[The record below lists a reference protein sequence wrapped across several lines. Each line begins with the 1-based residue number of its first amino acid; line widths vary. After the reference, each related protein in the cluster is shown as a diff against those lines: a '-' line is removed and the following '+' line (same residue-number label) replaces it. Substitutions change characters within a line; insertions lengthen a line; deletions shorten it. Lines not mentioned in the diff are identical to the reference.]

1 MKKIRNM
8 KEIGNMKNPKDL
20 RVAYFA
26 GTMLQDHDG
35 VTRVIYKWI
44 EYLTKKKI
52 KNIFISPLIPPKKSW
67 PTEMH
72 KVPSIKFPLNK
83 EYSLASP
90 EVRYFKKR
98 LDRFK
103 PDIIH
108 VNSPCPLGYAALTY
122 AKKRK
127 IPVIATYHTHF
138 ISYAKYY
145 YLEILEPFLWLYTK
159 GFYNNCNKVLVPSK
173 SILSELRQHGLKR
186 LEYLPH
192 GVDTQAFNRSYRSIK
207 WRKGY
212 GIDNKIVLLYVGR
225 LVWEKDLKVLADT
238 YAKFESNRSLSFV
251 IVGDGPI
258 RQDLEKLMPKAIFTG
273 KLIGKELST
282 AYASSDIFV
291 FPSTTETFG
300 NVILEAMI
308 SGLPCVA
315 ANKGG
320 SKSAIKNNV
329 TGLLAKPHDCK
340 DFTKKVKYLIHH
352 PKLRKQMAQHAVEY
366 AEKQSW
372 NLICERL
379 FKEYYKLLNKNYTRR

>member
-1 MKKIRNM
+1 MKICIVGDATSVHVVKWVKWFSKSHEVHLISDKKADIPNVTIHLVGMKHGTIALDLKGYRARKIIRT
-8 KEIGNMKNPKDL
+8 I
-20 RVAYFA
+20 
-26 GTMLQDHDG
+26 
-35 VTRVIYKWI
+35 
-44 EYLTKKKI
+44 
-52 KNIFISPLIPPKKSW
+52 
-67 PTEMH
+67 
-72 KVPSIKFPLNK
+72 
-83 EYSLASP
+83 
-90 EVRYFKKR
+90 
-98 LDRFK
+98 K

-225 LVWEKDLKVLADT
+225 LVWEKDLEVLADT

>member
-1 MKKIRNM
+1 
-8 KEIGNMKNPKDL
+8 
-20 RVAYFA
+20 
-26 GTMLQDHDG
+26 
-35 VTRVIYKWI
+35 
-44 EYLTKKKI
+44 
-52 KNIFISPLIPPKKSW
+52 
-67 PTEMH
+67 
-72 KVPSIKFPLNK
+72 
-83 EYSLASP
+83 
-90 EVRYFKKR
+90 
-98 LDRFK
+98 
-103 PDIIH
+103 
-108 VNSPCPLGYAALTY
+108 
-122 AKKRK
+122 
-127 IPVIATYHTHF
+127 
-138 ISYAKYY
+138 
-145 YLEILEPFLWLYTK
+145 
-159 GFYNNCNKVLVPSK
+159 VLVPSK

-225 LVWEKDLKVLADT
+225 LVWEKDLEVLADT